1 MTRPRAAEGSGA
13 AGFTAGATPALSEPD
28 PAANPAQKRI
38 LTVLVLGQ
46 LLAGAGLAAGVTVGA
61 LLAEDLL
68 GGPGLS
74 GLPSALFTGG
84 SALAA
89 ILVGRLSQA
98 RGRRPG
104 LATGFAFGALGA
116 IGIVVAAALGS
127 LPLLFLAFVV
137 YGSGT
142 ATNLQ
147 ARYAGADLATPES
160 RGRSLSYVLLGTT
173 FGAVAGPNLVGP
185 MGSVADSLGLPTLAG
200 PFLLAAAAYGGA
212 AIVISLLLRPD
223 PLIEARRR
231 AAVAA
236 VEDGPGRAAAPELGD
251 ATEPDD
257 AAGPDASAPRAPGA
271 GAPGPVSGDAVEAL
285 LSSSSTSSASLSP
298 SPSFSPRSPG
308 EPAERPRVWNAD
320 VITGVVVMALTQFVM
335 VGLMTMTPVHMRAHD
350 HAVTVV
356 GLIISLHVAAMF
368 LPAPLSGWLVDK
380 YGTRTVAIA
389 AGVVLLS
396 SGVIA
401 AIAPPQ
407 STALVA
413 LALILLGVGWSLGLV
428 AGTTVLTTSVPLD
441 VRATVQGQADVA
453 VALSGAAGGLLSG
466 LVFAW
471 IDFRGLGFA
480 LAALSLIVVAAVRG
494 RRR

>member
-1 MTRPRAAEGSGA
+1 MNRERGA
-13 AGFTAGATPALSEPD
+13 TAGTSGTSGTPATSATPGTPGTSGTG
-28 PAANPAQKRI
+28 ANPGANTEQDYERAQRRV

-89 ILVGRLSQA
+89 ILVGKLSQA

-116 IGIVVAAALGS
+116 VGIVLATAMES
-127 LPLLFLAFVV
+127 LPLLFAAFVV

-147 ARYAGADLATPES
+147 ARYAGADLATPER
-160 RGRSLSYVLLGTT
+160 RGRALSYVLLGTT
-173 FGAVAGPNLVGP
+173 AGAVAGPNLVGP
-185 MGSVADSLGLPTLAG
+185 TGAVAESLGLTPLTG
-200 PFLLAAAAYGGA
+200 PFLLAAVAYGGA
-212 AIVISLLLRPD
+212 ALVISLLLRPD
-223 PLIEARRR
+223 PLLEARRR
-231 AAVAA
+231 
-236 VEDGPGRAAAPELGD
+236 EAAAL
-251 ATEPDD
+251 D
-257 AAGPDASAPRAPGA
+257 AAAAS
-271 GAPGPVSGDAVEAL
+271 
-285 LSSSSTSSASLSP
+285 SSSSTGSTDVP
-298 SPSFSPRSPG
+298 FPV
-308 EPAERPRVWNAD
+308 PARIWTGD
-320 VITGVVVMALTQFVM
+320 VITGVAVMALTQFVM

-356 GLIISLHVAAMF
+356 GLVISLHVAAMF
-368 LPAPLSGWLVDK
+368 LPAPLSGYLVDK
-380 YGTRTVAIA
+380 FGTRLVAVS
-389 AGVVLLS
+389 AGLVLLT
-396 SGVIA
+396 SGVLA
-401 AIAPPQ
+401 AVSPPQ
-407 STALVA
+407 STVLVS
-413 LALILLGVGWSLGLV
+413 LALILLGLGWSLGLV
-428 AGTTVLTTSVPLD
+428 AGTTVLTTSVPTS

-453 VALSGAAGGLLSG
+453 VALAGAAGGLVSG

-480 LAALSLIVVAAVRG
+480 LAALSLIVVAAVRP
-494 RRR
+494 RRAAGSAAGSVAESAQVTAG